1 MPRIS
6 VPKNVGKVRVAM
18 GLGGRYTV
26 WNGKH
31 GKHEFSL
38 ACRNRKDAE
47 AIAAKINVKDRPV
60 EIDVG

>member
-18 GLGGRYTV
+18 GLGGKYTV
-26 WNGKH
+26 WNGKQ

-38 ACRNRKDAE
+38 PCRNRKEAE
-47 AIAAKINVKDRPV
+47 AIAAKINVKDRPE
-60 EIDVG
+60 EIEIG